1 MMHTL
6 FSAAGFELH
15 SAPFMVGLSGLAAL
29 LYFKSL
35 NRHTG
40 LSEDNFWEL
49 MALVV
54 PGVMAGA
61 VAFYFLAY
69 GKGPLENLR
78 YMSTINRLAGGS
90 FFGAYWSAILFAAAY
105 CRFRRLDA
113 ARVADAVALAAFLGL
128 PIMRLGCLMNGC
140 CHGLPT
146 ALPWGIVF
154 TDPACAVRTGLLGRS
169 LHPTQ
174 LYEAAGSLAI
184 FFAGR
189 KILHSRLARPG
200 GVFAFSTAAYAVLRF
215 FADFTRAGDP
225 DRFTAWGF
233 STAQLLFALS
243 AAGSLLWYRLKSR

>member
-1 MMHTL
+1 MHTL
-6 FSAAGFELH
+6 FPFAGLEIHAAPVM
-15 SAPFMVGLSGLAAL
+15 AGLSALAAL
-29 LYFKSL
+29 VYFKRLS
-35 NRHTG
+35 RHTG

-61 VAFYFLAY
+61 AAFYLFAY
-69 GKGPLENLR
+69 GAAATENIRQLSVDGR
-78 YMSTINRLAGGS
+78 IRGGS
-90 FFGAYWSAILFAAAY
+90 FFGAYWAAILFSAAY
-105 CRFRRLDA
+105 CRFRRIDA
-113 ARVADAVALAAFLGL
+113 ARVADGIALAAFLGL

-154 TDPACAVRTGLLGRS
+154 TDPASAVRAGLLGRS

-184 FFAGR
+184 FFAGQ
-189 KILHSRLARPG
+189 KILRSRLARPG
-200 GVFAFSTAAYAVLRF
+200 GVFVFSTAAYAVLRF

-233 STAQLLFALS
+233 STAQLVFALS